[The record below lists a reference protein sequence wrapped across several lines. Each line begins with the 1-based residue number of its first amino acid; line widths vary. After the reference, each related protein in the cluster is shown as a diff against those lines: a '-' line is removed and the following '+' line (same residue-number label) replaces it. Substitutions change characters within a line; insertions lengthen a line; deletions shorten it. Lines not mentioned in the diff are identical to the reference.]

1 MQKYEYSAKWQKC
14 AIRVWSMARIK
25 RVAGNEAKT
34 IWDIEKTTS
43 YVEKI
48 MSDVV
53 FPTSDIIFA
62 FATV

>member
-1 MQKYEYSAKWQKC
+1 
-14 AIRVWSMARIK
+14 MARIK

-62 FATV
+62 FATL